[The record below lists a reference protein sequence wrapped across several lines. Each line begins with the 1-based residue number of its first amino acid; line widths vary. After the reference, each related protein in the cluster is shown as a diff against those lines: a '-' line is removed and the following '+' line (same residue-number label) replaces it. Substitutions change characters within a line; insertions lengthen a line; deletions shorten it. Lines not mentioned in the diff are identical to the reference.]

1 MEAGAIDRST
11 PNAWSIWSKAPHAGQ
26 IIDMIENIFPLFSTT
41 THAFYSNPNDKNRI
55 SKMSKYFVKVHAM
68 SKMQAKIKEYHDR
81 MSVRRKEAKLLMG
94 LTGLFIQ
101 SSCKEFEFV
110 IVNALTDATVYA
122 VRVSRNMEVT
132 DEMFINPDRATRLT
146 MDMCEHFRPALAP
159 SRIVIGTPPPP
170 LSATEQ
176 EALRINKER
185 KKAQRKKATEVFE
198 EGPDDGAGSSDDY
211 EVVPESSKDS
221 VVTKRK
227 HAGKTTAHPSTA
239 TPAAST
245 AHPSTATPAASTAA
259 PASSTATQ
267 AAQDQQAKPAEP
279 VKPTLR
285 DGCKAG
291 GKTSKR
297 EGFEVPEE
305 VGFPVQ
311 TTNWLDADGK
321 LVYEEVVEARA
332 GPVVIPNSALKSVSD
347 ILKLVGPKQ
356 VITLLGQAGYKFSE
370 LNELSKKMKENH
382 KGVRISKELEST
394 LKEAPER
401 AARMQ
406 RETMDMTFA
415 IEHNGG
421 WISTKHISVVVLLR
435 KRLKAFHDNGEGKT
449 DSESD
454 CEPVKA
460 KVGRPPSKKRS
471 QETQEIRA
479 PRLPDKP
486 IDPLEERKRV
496 ESRVERDPDRRF
508 NAKGEEERFSH
519 ALGKWEKVRAKR
531 TTQEYKRK
539 RVTREFDKT
548 EIRRIKTQAKA
559 NLCIME
565 TIPISYIP
573 ITHALNPE
581 KYPDEYVTLH
591 VPDHSNTIR
600 MALGLIQEGMV
611 GAQEYTELFLLI
623 QKDMFL
629 ANSTLTHDNLHNMG
643 VEMLPENTWSIKAL
657 EPQIMGDRVK
667 MKAFMSLY
675 DCSHKEMCITWNQLA
690 ERSVYV
696 QGEFATHP
704 LHAEVADRF
713 AAWKPGNK
721 RVKPFLIPIGL
732 TWTCNTDG
740 SFGHHRSLCK
750 CGGGKLNIFADPL
763 FELFMTCQDRRLV
776 ISIAVPGNLLV
787 FAKTPIPCKT
797 FDEMFSSKGVK
808 EFLGGRGRR

>member
-55 SKMSKYFVKVHAM
+55 SNMSKYFVKVHAM

-81 MSVRRKEAKLLMG
+81 MSVKRMEAKLLMG

-101 SSCKEFEFV
+101 SSCKQFEFV

-146 MDMCEHFRPALAP
+146 MNMCEQFIPAKAP
-159 SRIVIGTPPPP
+159 CGIVIGTPPPP

-176 EALRINKER
+176 EALRIKKER

-198 EGPDDGAGSSDDY
+198 ECPDDVAGSSDDY

-221 VVTKRK
+221 VVKRK
-227 HAGKTTAHPSTA
+227 HAGKPAAHPSTATPTAHPSTA
-239 TPAAST
+239 TPT
-245 AHPSTATPAASTAA
+245 ASTATPV
-259 PASSTATQ
+259 SSTATQ

-279 VKPTLR
+279 GKPTLR
-285 DGCKAG
+285 DSCKAG
-291 GKTSKR
+291 GRTSKR

-311 TTNWLDADGK
+311 TAKWFDADGNF
-321 LVYEEVVEARA
+321 VYEEVVEARA
-332 GPVVIPNSALKSVSD
+332 GPVVIPDSALKSVSD

-370 LNELSKKMKENH
+370 LNELSKKMKEKH
-382 KGVRISKELEST
+382 KGMRISKEIEST

-435 KRLKAFHDNGEGKT
+435 KRLEAFHDNGEGKT

-471 QETQEIRA
+471 QETQEMIRP

-486 IDPLEERKRV
+486 IDPLDERKRL

-519 ALGKWEKVRAKR
+519 VYMKWEKVRAKR

-559 NLCIME
+559 NLCILE

-573 ITHALNPE
+573 ITHALHPE

-629 ANSTLTHDNLHNMG
+629 ANSTLTQDNLLKMG

-721 RVKPFLIPIGL
+721 RAKPFLIPIGL

>member
-1 MEAGAIDRST
+1 VQT
-11 PNAWSIWSKAPHAGQ
+11 FYSKA
-26 IIDMIENIFPLFSTT
+26 D
-41 THAFYSNPNDKNRI
+41 DKDKLSR
-55 SKMSKYFVKVHAM
+55 MSKYFVKVHAT
-68 SKMQAKIKEYHDR
+68 SKMQAKLKEYYDKMPFKR
-81 MSVRRKEAKLLMG
+81 MDAKLMMG

-101 SSCKEFEFV
+101 NSGGEFV
-110 IVNALTDATVYA
+110 IVNALNDGIVYA
-122 VRVSRNMEVT
+122 VRVSRNMELT
-132 DEMFINPDRATRLT
+132 DEMFTNTDRATRLT

-176 EALRINKER
+176 EALRMKKER
-185 KKAQRKKATEVFE
+185 RKAKRRKETEVFE
-198 EGPDDGAGSSDDY
+198 EGPDDMAGSSDDY
-211 EVVPESSKDS
+211 EVVPESSKNS
-221 VVTKRK
+221 VVTKKK
-227 HAGKTTAHPSTA
+227 HAGKTTAHPSTATPAASTAHPSTA

-311 TTNWLDADGK
+311 TTKWLDADGN

-332 GPVVIPNSALKSVSD
+332 GPVVIPESTLHAMSD
-347 ILKLVGPKQ
+347 MLKLVGPKQ

-435 KRLKAFHDNGEGKT
+435 KRLEAFHDNGEGKT

-454 CEPVKA
+454 GEPVKA

-471 QETQEIRA
+471 QETQEMIRP

-486 IDPLEERKRV
+486 IDPLDERKRV

-559 NLCIME
+559 NLCILE

-787 FAKTPIPCKT
+787 FGKTPIPCKT